1 MNKLTDRAYAKI
13 NLFLEVVGKRPDG
26 YHELETIFH
35 QIDLYDNIS
44 IAISKTKKN
53 ESNISLSCPKLDI
66 FPEQNIAYKAAKL
79 FCEKFNVKDHINITI
94 EKNIPVGAGLGGGS
108 SDAAAVLRLLADH
121 YLQDQDFSVIEQI
134 ALSLGADVPFFLKGG
149 TCVGRGIGEKL
160 ESVQLSRQY
169 YFVLVLPDI
178 FVSTANVY
186 QSIARILTDGANY
199 DIVLSALQKGNIEE
213 ISPLLYNRLEEISF
227 SLYPKLK
234 EIKEVLA
241 SLTKYGCLMSGSGSA
256 FFVIVPDQRECRELA
271 SLISNYG
278 YNTVG
283 VMSYK

>member
-121 YLQDQDFSVIEQI
+121 YLQDQDKSLNLTLSPVFTGFRPKTRDLNLSNRETGWFNNPI
-134 ALSLGADVPFFLKGG
+134 AG
-149 TCVGRGIGEKL
+149 
-160 ESVQLSRQY
+160 
-169 YFVLVLPDI
+169 
-178 FVSTANVY
+178 
-186 QSIARILTDGANY
+186 
-199 DIVLSALQKGNIEE
+199 
-213 ISPLLYNRLEEISF
+213 
-227 SLYPKLK
+227 
-234 EIKEVLA
+234 
-241 SLTKYGCLMSGSGSA
+241 
-256 FFVIVPDQRECRELA
+256 
-271 SLISNYG
+271 
-278 YNTVG
+278 
-283 VMSYK
+283 